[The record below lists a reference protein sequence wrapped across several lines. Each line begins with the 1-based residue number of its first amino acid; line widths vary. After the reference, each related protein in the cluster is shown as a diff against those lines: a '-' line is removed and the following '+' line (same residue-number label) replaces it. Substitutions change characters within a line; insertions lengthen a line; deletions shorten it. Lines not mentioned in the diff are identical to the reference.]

1 MFMPFAFLLL
11 VLTVPLAGGRLARLA
26 EVRLRGAGLVVFA
39 LALQVLMASV
49 IPDAPRALLVS
60 LHAASYVLVAWALW
74 ANRAVPG
81 LLVIAVG
88 GATNAAVIALNGG
101 TLPASARALTQAGY
115 TIDPEEFKN
124 SGVVQEPLLPWLG
137 DIMATPA
144 WLPFRNVISI
154 GDIVVLIGAA
164 VLLHVACR
172 SRLSTLVPHVL
183 ERSDRLMS
191 PAAGESAGPRH
202 GSVPLI

>member
-11 VLTVPLAGGRLARLA
+11 VLTVPLAGGRLSRLA
-26 EVRLRGAGLVVFA
+26 DVRLRSSGLIVVA

-60 LHAASYVLVAWALW
+60 LHAASYVLIAWTLW
-74 ANRAVPG
+74 VNRALPG
-81 LLVIAVG
+81 LLVIAAG
-88 GATNAAVIALNGG
+88 GATNAGVIALNGG
-101 TLPASARALTQAGY
+101 TLPASARALTEAGF
-115 TIDPEEFKN
+115 TIDPAEFKN
-124 SGVVQEPLLPWLG
+124 SGVVQDPVLPWLG

-154 GDIVVLIGAA
+154 GDLVVLVGAA

-172 SRLSTLVPHVL
+172 SRLAAVL
-183 ERSDRLMS
+183 PSVRRQEVTVASAAETAS
-191 PAAGESAGPRH
+191 PARTT
-202 GSVPLI
+202 